1 MPVFASQALGA
12 GNLVRSPR
20 ALRPYKVPA
29 SGHTVTTV
37 TVMDTDLAASSGT
50 TTESPEDQVY
60 LKAREQ
66 AEMIQGLYIHILV
79 FSIINAGLFALNW
92 VTRIDSGSW
101 WFQWPLLV
109 WGIGL
114 VIHVLVTFAPVFS
127 PDWTERRAE
136 QIVSKG
142 TADRT

>member
-1 MPVFASQALGA
+1 
-12 GNLVRSPR
+12 
-20 ALRPYKVPA
+20 
-29 SGHTVTTV
+29 
-37 TVMDTDLAASSGT
+37 MDTDLAASSGT